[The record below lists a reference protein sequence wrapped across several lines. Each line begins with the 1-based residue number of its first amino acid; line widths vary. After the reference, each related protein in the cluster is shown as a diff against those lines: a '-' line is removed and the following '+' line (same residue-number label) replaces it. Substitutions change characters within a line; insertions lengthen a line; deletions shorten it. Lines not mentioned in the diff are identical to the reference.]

1 MTPQPRRAGRDD
13 LAARAAAVTA
23 HATPTPPLAEDTG
36 ASEPRPRGGA
46 PAPRTRPVRITVDLA
61 PVDHMRFKRWCDD
74 VAPDVGVAT
83 VRASEVVRVL
93 LAFLHERPELADDVV
108 RELRTRRDI

>member
-1 MTPQPRRAGRDD
+1 MSAAKRGGRED
-13 LAARAAAVTA
+13 LAARAAAVKA
-23 HATPTPPLAEDTG
+23 HATPSPPEDTAAG
-36 ASEPRPRGGA
+36 ETSTPRARAAA

-93 LAFLHERPELADDVV
+93 LSYLHERPELADDVV
-108 RELRTRRDI
+108 RELRARRDV